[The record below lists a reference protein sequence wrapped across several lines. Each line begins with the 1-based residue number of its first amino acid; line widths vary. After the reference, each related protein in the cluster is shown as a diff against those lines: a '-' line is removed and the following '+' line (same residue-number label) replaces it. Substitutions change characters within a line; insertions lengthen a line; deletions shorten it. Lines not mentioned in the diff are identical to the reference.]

1 MYFDALTLAAVVGEL
16 RSAILGGRI
25 QRAVLTSPTSLA
37 LEIYAQRRRQHL
49 LLSAH
54 PQMPR
59 VHLTAARP
67 SRGVEH
73 APGLLLLLR
82 KYVVGGRITA
92 VSQPELERV
101 MVLSIAKG
109 PLQRNLDDE
118 PPPEEAEGWEDQAEP
133 SEEALRCELVL
144 EAMERRGNLVLVSDE
159 NVIMESIRHV
169 TPQQSRRPVLPRE
182 PYELP
187 PRQDK
192 RDPRQASAPGMRGLL
207 GEAQG
212 KLAAGLVGA
221 YRGLSPQLAR
231 EVVLRCLGQPDAP
244 LAPDL
249 PWELL
254 AQTLRQLWTAP
265 PEPCLALDQA
275 GAPLAF
281 APYPLRSFPR
291 SEPQPSMSA
300 ALETFYAT
308 REVLSGHRQRR
319 DALAAPLEEARER
332 LERQRRQLEAEL
344 EQVKELDRLRWEGE
358 MIFAFLHTLRPGQT
372 ELEVE
377 GHTIA
382 LDPGRSPV
390 ESAQARF
397 AAYDKAKSALA
408 NVPELLREVEARLAG
423 LEQLRTLLALAEGYE
438 QIEEIGR
445 EAVEQGYVRPQQGR
459 RAAKGRR
466 LAPLRLES
474 SDGIPIYVGRSA
486 GQNEQVTFKIAGP
499 DDLWLHARNIPGAHV
514 IVKSAGRAVPEQTL
528 LEAAGLAAYF
538 SRAREDAAVE
548 IDVAPRKAVRRI
560 KDAPPGLVSY
570 RAEYTVRAAP
580 RAPETLSE
588 VS

>member
-1 MYFDALTLAAVVGEL
+1 MYFDALTLAAVAGEL
-16 RSAILGGRI
+16 QSAILGGRI
-25 QRAVLTSPTSLA
+25 QRALLTSPVSLA
-37 LEIYAQRRRQHL
+37 LEIYAQRRRHHL

-67 SRGVEH
+67 SRGVEG

-92 VSQPELERV
+92 VAQPELERV

-109 PLQRNLDDE
+109 PLLRNLDDE
-118 PPPEEAEGWEDQAEP
+118 TPPEEDDDTSEADPEP
-133 SEEALRCELVL
+133 DEEALRCELIL
-144 EAMERRGNLVLVSDE
+144 EAMERRGNLVLVSDD

-192 RDPRQASAPGMRGLL
+192 HDPRQATGPGVRGLL
-207 GEAQG
+207 AASEG

-231 EVVLRCLGQPDAP
+231 EVIFRCLGQTDAP
-244 LAPDL
+244 IAPDL
-249 PWELL
+249 PWE
-254 AQTLRQLWTAP
+254 AIGQTLRRLWTAP
-265 PEPCLALDQA
+265 PEPCLALDES
-275 GAPLAF
+275 GAPVAF
-281 APYPLRSFPR
+281 APYQLTSLPR
-291 SEPQPSMSA
+291 AEPQPSISA
-300 ALETFYAT
+300 ALETFYAQ
-308 REVLSGHRQRR
+308 REVLSGHQQRR
-319 DALAAPLEEARER
+319 GALMALLDEARER
-332 LERQRRQLEAEL
+332 LDRQRRQLEGEL
-344 EQVKELDRLRWEGE
+344 EQVKRLDRLRWEGE
-358 MIFAFLHTLRPGQT
+358 MIYAFLHTLGPRQAA
-372 ELEVE
+372 LEVE

-382 LDPGRSPV
+382 LDPDRTPV
-390 ESAQARF
+390 ENAQSRF

-408 NVPELLREVEARLAG
+408 NVPELLREVEARLDG

-438 QIEEIGR
+438 QIEELGR
-445 EAVEQGYVRPQQGR
+445 EAAEQGYVRPQQGR
-459 RAAKGRR
+459 RSAKGRR
-466 LAPLRLES
+466 LAPLRVES
-474 SDGIPIYVGRSA
+474 SDGLAIYIGRSA

-514 IVKSAGRAVPEQTL
+514 IVKSAGREVPERTL
-528 LEAAGLAAYF
+528 LEAAGLAAFF

-570 RAEYTVRAAP
+570 RAEYTLRAAP
-580 RAPETLSE
+580 RAPDKTS
-588 VS
+588 